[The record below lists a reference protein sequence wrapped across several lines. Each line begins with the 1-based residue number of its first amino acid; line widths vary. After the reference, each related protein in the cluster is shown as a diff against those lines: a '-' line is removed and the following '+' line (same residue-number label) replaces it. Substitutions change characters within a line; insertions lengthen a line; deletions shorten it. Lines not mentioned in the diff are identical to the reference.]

1 MPVYHYK
8 GLTAQGRTTAGV
20 LDAQSA
26 KGVRLSLRK
35 QGVFPTEILEQS
47 VPEPSGLL
55 AKVGLGL
62 GRRISAQELALFTR
76 QFASLLQAGLPLVEA
91 LEVLRDEADSKRHK
105 ALLTTLVN
113 HIREGQ
119 SLGTALE
126 TLQPIFPPFYIHMAR
141 AGEAS
146 GRLEEI
152 LFQLADFWE
161 RQVQIQ
167 HKIVSTLIYPAIMS
181 LVGIG
186 VVFALMTFVVPRI
199 STVFIELNQ
208 TLPTPTRIVIGLSTF
223 LEKFW
228 PWLFFGAL
236 GIGWALSRYLATPLG
251 RERADA
257 FILRL
262 PLVGHLVRLV
272 SLARFSSTLSTLLS
286 SGVPMLTALDVAKR
300 VTGNRVIEG
309 AVETARLKVKEGGS
323 LGATLRLSGMV
334 PPLMIH
340 LITVGEK
347 GGTLEGMLHHCASLY
362 EAEVDRSLTR
372 LTSLLEPIM
381 ILAMGGFVLFLVLAV
396 VLPLV
401 DMTQMVR

>member
-1 MPVYHYK
+1 MPVYQYK
-8 GLTAQGRTTAGV
+8 GLTAQGRMTAGV

-26 KGVRLSLRK
+26 KGARLSLRN
-35 QGVFPTEILEQS
+35 QGVFPTEIQEQVS
-47 VPEPSGLL
+47 LQPSGLRV
-55 AKVGLGL
+55 KVGLGV
-62 GRRISAQELALFTR
+62 GRRISAQELALLTR
-76 QFASLLQAGLPLVEA
+76 QLASLLQAGLPLVEA
-91 LEVLRDEADSKRHK
+91 LEVLRDEADSKPHT

-119 SLGTALE
+119 SLGNALE
-126 TLQPIFPPFYIHMAR
+126 SLHPMFPSFYIHMAR

-161 RQVQIQ
+161 RQVRMR
-167 HKIVSTLIYPAIMS
+167 HKIGSTLIYPAIMS
-181 LVGIG
+181 LVAIG

-208 TLPTPTRIVIGLSTF
+208 TLPMPTRIVIGLSTF

-228 PWLFFGAL
+228 PWLFLGAF
-236 GIGWALSRYLATPLG
+236 GIGWASSQNLATPLG

-257 FILRL
+257 CILRL
-262 PLVGHLVRLV
+262 PLVGHLARLI

-300 VTGNRVIEG
+300 VTGNRMIEN
-309 AVETARLKVKEGGS
+309 AVEMARVKVKEGGN
-323 LGATLRLSGMV
+323 LGATLRLSGVV
-334 PPLMIH
+334 PPLMVH

-347 GGTLEGMLHHCASLY
+347 GGTLEGMLDHCATLY

-372 LTSLLEPIM
+372 LTSLLEPMM
-381 ILAMGGFVLFLVLAV
+381 ILVMGGFVLFLVLAV
-396 VLPLV
+396 LLPLV
-401 DMTQMVR
+401 EMNQMIR